1 MKPPPFVY
9 HAPSTIAEATALLHE
24 AGEEGRVLA
33 GGQSLI
39 PLMNFRLARPGHL
52 VDVTT
57 VRALDYIRA
66 DDGQLRIGAAARQS
80 AVERDQTAAART
92 PLLVEALHLVG
103 HEPIRH
109 RGTVVGSLAHADPAA
124 EIPAVALAMEAELTA
139 VGPRGERRI
148 PASDFFTGPFSTAL
162 ETGELLTEVSF
173 PTWPPGTGHAF
184 LEFARRHGDFA
195 VAGAAAL
202 VHLEGE
208 VVDRVAI
215 ALCGV
220 AGTPVRATEAE
231 SRLLGERPTPA
242 AIEAAAEAATSDL
255 APASDIHG
263 SSAYRRQVARTYVR
277 RALTLAVERARGGS
291 R

>member
-9 HAPSTIAEATALLHE
+9 HAPTTVAEAVTLLDE
-24 AGEEGRVLA
+24 TGEEGQVLA

-52 VDVTT
+52 VDVTSI
-57 VRALDYIRA
+57 RDLDYVRRE
-66 DDGQLRIGAAARQS
+66 DGRLRIGAATRQA
-80 AVERDQTAAART
+80 AVERDPAAAEQA
-92 PLLVEALHLVG
+92 PLLVEALGFVG

-124 EIPAVALAMEAELTA
+124 EIPAVALAMDAELTA
-139 VGPRGERRI
+139 VGARGERRLA
-148 PASDFFTGPFSTAL
+148 ASELFTGPFSTSL
-162 ETGELLTEVSF
+162 EPGELLTEAQF
-173 PTWPPGTGHAF
+173 TAWPPGSGHAF

-195 VAGAAAL
+195 VAGAAVL
-202 VHLEGE
+202 LHLDAG
-208 VVDRVAI
+208 VVDRAAI

-231 SRLLGERPTPA
+231 RRLLGERPTPA
-242 AIEAAAEAATSDL
+242 VVEAAAEAATAGL
-255 APASDIHG
+255 TPASDVHG
-263 SSAYRRQVARTYVR
+263 GSAYRRQVARAYVR
-277 RALTLAVERARGGS
+277 RALALAAERAQGGT